1 MQNTMNYR
9 GITRY
14 EYTAVKP
21 GLFRRIISFFKA
33 ALKVKKTGEHGL
45 SNEMEARLYL

>member
-1 MQNTMNYR
+1 MQSTLNYR

-21 GLFRRIISFFKA
+21 GIFRRMISFFKA
-33 ALKVKKTGEHGL
+33 AFAVRKTNEHGL
-45 SNEMEARLYL
+45 SNAMQARLYL